1 MSIHDS
7 PTVRLEKAA
16 DFNHCLFAKYN
27 MADKSSSDNG
37 AGKLTHL
44 PIARIKTIMKSSPDL
59 PNCSQESVFLVT
71 RATELFINYLAVSAY
86 KQESDPKHLT
96 YKGLSKIVEDDDTL
110 QFLADIVPPKVLVKD
125 FMETMKKK
133 SKNSAIEVDSSSSDA
148 ESE

>member
-96 YKGLSKIVEDDDTL
+96 YKGLY
-110 QFLADIVPPKVLVKD
+110 IVPPKVLVKD